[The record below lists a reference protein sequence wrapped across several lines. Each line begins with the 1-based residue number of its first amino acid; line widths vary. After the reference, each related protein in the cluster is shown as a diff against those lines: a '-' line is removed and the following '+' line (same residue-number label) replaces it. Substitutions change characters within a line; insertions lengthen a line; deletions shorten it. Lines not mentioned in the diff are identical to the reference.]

1 MSAAC
6 HFADEEVTMK
16 FSAPAKENHFALWN
30 WLAKNPEENR
40 IDWPGW
46 ETMQRLSVESPLSHC
61 WLCEAYRHCNG
72 CPLAAGAFTCAGAG
86 GLYSAW
92 CKETDPARRTA
103 LAIQIRDAWK

>member
-46 ETMQRLSVESPLSHC
+46 ETMQRLFGVPRAGQKVEI
-61 WLCEAYRHCNG
+61 
-72 CPLAAGAFTCAGAG
+72 
-86 GLYSAW
+86 
-92 CKETDPARRTA
+92 RTGE
-103 LAIQIRDAWK
+103 I